1 MSSPSDRS
9 PISDTEPL
17 RFEVVFM
24 FLYDVG
30 RSVDLDRTRE
40 LIPAIPDRR
49 AITSR
54 DTPASLSVPA
64 PLQLEVARLRFGGE
78 TPLREVALTAKI
90 YEDGVV
96 SMIART
102 QVVTGIE
109 SLHHIRGIEF
119 EPSQADAADR
129 TDGPAGEA
137 GAGPADIHAGTT
149 IGAWAH
155 DHFSALIERIG
166 GAVTRGEYTTEAA
179 QRETYAAFCLVD
191 EIADIDG
198 LVARHAQ
205 YLSTFLLGEN
215 TSLRLH
221 PKQVAATLDH
231 RFSFKENDLLI
242 LDLDRCFIIDPDRD
256 YEDILLILELA
267 NYQLVELRSLD
278 RLLDRWLDQA
288 EDDISRV
295 YIRRSHRLRALTRKL
310 GGLIPLRLDALF
322 ILENL
327 ENTSKIIGDYYLGQ
341 VYEHLCS
348 LMGTGT
354 WERSVRRRL
363 EALQEI
369 YSMAKVDVNER
380 LLLIMEIL
388 VVLLIGFE
396 IVALLF
402 PLLPHG

>member
-1 MSSPSDRS
+1 MSSTAAPAPVPPATRN
-9 PISDTEPL
+9 

-24 FLYDVG
+24 SIYDVG
-30 RSVDLDRTRE
+30 RSVDIERTRA

-49 AITSR
+49 EITSR

-64 PLQLEVARLRFGGE
+64 PLQLEVARLKFQDDH
-78 TPLREVALTAKI
+78 PLDDIRLTAKI
-90 YEDGVV
+90 YEDGVI
-96 SMIART
+96 SMLARAT
-102 QVVTGIE
+102 VRIELEGIH
-109 SLHHIRGIEF
+109 LIRGMEF
-119 EPSQADAADR
+119 PAPAAGGGDAGRAQS
-129 TDGPAGEA
+129 G
-137 GAGPADIHAGTT
+137 GAEEHTT
-149 IGAWAH
+149 TVGAWAH
-155 DHFSALIERIG
+155 DHFLHIFEQIRD
-166 GAVTRGEYTTEAA
+166 AVTQGEYRAEAA
-179 QRETYAAFCLVD
+179 QRESYAAFCLLD
-191 EIADIDG
+191 EIPDIDG
-198 LVARHAQ
+198 FIEQHAQ

-215 TSLRLH
+215 PAIRLH
-221 PKQVAATLDH
+221 PSQVATTLGH
-231 RFSFKENDLLI
+231 RFSFKQNDLMI
-242 LDLDRCFIIDPDRD
+242 LDLDRCFIIDPDQD

-288 EDDISRV
+288 EDDIRSV
-295 YIRRSHRLRALTRKL
+295 YFRRSHRLRALSRKL

>member
-1 MSSPSDRS
+1 
-9 PISDTEPL
+9 
-17 RFEVVFM
+17 M

-30 RSVDLDRTRE
+30 RSVDIERTRA
-40 LIPAIPDRR
+40 LVPATPDRR
-49 AITSR
+49 EITSR

-64 PLQLEVARLRFGGE
+64 PLQLEVAHLQFPDDH
-78 TPLREVALTAKI
+78 PLDDIRLTAKI
-90 YEDGVV
+90 YEDGVI
-96 SMIART
+96 SMLARAT
-102 QVVTGIE
+102 ARIE
-109 SLHHIRGIEF
+109 LESIHRIRGMEF
-119 EPSQADAADR
+119 PYAGPEDAAGR
-129 TDGPAGEA
+129 EERPTTV
-137 GAGPADIHAGTT
+137 GT
-149 IGAWAH
+149 WAH
-155 DHFSALIERIG
+155 DHFLHISEQIG
-166 GAVTRGEYTTEAA
+166 DAVTQGEYRAEAA
-179 QRETYAAFCLVD
+179 QRESYAAFCLLD
-191 EIADIDG
+191 EIPDIDG
-198 LVARHAQ
+198 FLEQHAQ

-215 TSLRLH
+215 PSIRLH
-221 PKQVAATLDH
+221 SSQVATTLGH
-231 RFSFKENDLLI
+231 RFSFKQNDLMI

-288 EDDISRV
+288 EDDIRQV
-295 YIRRSHRLRALTRKL
+295 YIGRSHRLRSLTRKL